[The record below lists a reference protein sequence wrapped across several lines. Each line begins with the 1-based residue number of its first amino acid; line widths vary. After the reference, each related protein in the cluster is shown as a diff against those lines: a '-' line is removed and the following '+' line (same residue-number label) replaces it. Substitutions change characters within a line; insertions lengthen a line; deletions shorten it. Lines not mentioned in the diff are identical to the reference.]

1 MRSYQVKEVHTIQ
14 EVVKKQKAEKL
25 DKNLTDKFEKRVME
39 TKAKKMECSQGI
51 ENLENYE
58 KALMEQLSRTT
69 QKRDEKMQII
79 RDINSSCLHLSKNNS
94 KKE

>member
-25 DKNLTDKFEKRVME
+25 DKNLTEKFEKRVME
-39 TKAKKMECSQGI
+39 TKAKKMECAQGI

-79 RDINSSCLHLSKNNS
+79 RDINSSTKHLSKNNS

>member
-25 DKNLTDKFEKRVME
+25 DKNLTEKFEKRVME
-39 TKAKKMECSQGI
+39 TKAKKMECAQGI

-69 QKRDEKMQII
+69 QKRDEKNAKHTPK
-79 RDINSSCLHLSKNNS
+79 RRRKKNCRS
-94 KKE
+94 

>member
-25 DKNLTDKFEKRVME
+25 DKNLTDKFEKRVFE

-51 ENLENYE
+51 ENLEN
-58 KALMEQLSRTT
+58 
-69 QKRDEKMQII
+69 
-79 RDINSSCLHLSKNNS
+79 
-94 KKE
+94 